1 MLRSSA
7 RTPIAR
13 VLLPSRGSPC
23 GGAAPG
29 DAAGR
34 AAEAAGAEAAEAE
47 VEAEAAAASG
57 GAPASS
63 RLLALRTA

>member
-23 GGAAPG
+23 GGGAPG
-29 DAAGR
+29 DAAGL
-34 AAEAAGAEAAEAE
+34 AAGAAEAE
-47 VEAEAAAASG
+47 PAEAEAEAAAASG